1 MTVTEF
7 IQSPPMSS
15 YLLAFVVSD
24 FGEIRMDSKFA
35 AHAQLSVINSTRYA
49 LNFTRDAIEYLGI
62 FFKRPYQ
69 LNKLD
74 IVAIDDFLMGAME
87 NWGLITY
94 K

>member
-7 IQSPPMSS
+7 IESPPMSS

-24 FGEIRMDSKFA
+24 FGEIRTDAKFA

-49 LNFTRDAIEYLGI
+49 LDFTGDAIGHLEG

-69 LNKLD
+69 LAKLD